1 MLATKQTK
9 QMQTTQAPLPGPVK
23 RIWKTPT
30 TRVAWLWLGIA
41 LVITAIIGAIFFYAI
56 KTQQYPSAY
65 TDPLRLFGIVS
76 FVLVLMTIAYTL
88 RRRFVRH
95 LPGSVQGWLWL
106 HTWFGI
112 AAIIIALW
120 HADFIN
126 IYPYF
131 TLMPSILIQG
141 AAGMSALYGLFFIVL
156 SGVIGRFLDMWQ
168 ARVIAHEAN
177 RNGVGIPQA
186 VEERLHE
193 IDLAVG
199 RLSAGKSAA
208 FKDYCTGILRGS
220 LSFKSIPPA
229 LPAHEQEDFQRAWE
243 ALSQH
248 HQLTQSL
255 KRQRRARTIIR
266 GWRYVHITLA
276 CFGFTAIG
284 LHSLFGLAKIVLQ
297 LLGHSVPY

>member
-1 MLATKQTK
+1 MLATKQT
-9 QMQTTQAPLPGPVK
+9 QTTQAPPPGPVK

-30 TRVAWLWLGIA
+30 TRIAWLWLGIA

-65 TDPLRLFGIVS
+65 NDPLRLFGIVS

-88 RRRFVRH
+88 RRRFMRH

-112 AAIIIALW
+112 AAILIALW

-131 TLMPSILIQG
+131 ILMPSTLLEG
-141 AAGMSALYGLFFIVL
+141 AGGMSALYGLFFIVL
-156 SGVIGRFLDMWQ
+156 SGIIGRFLDVWQ

-193 IDLAVG
+193 IDLSVG
-199 RLSAGKSAA
+199 RLSAGKSAT
-208 FKDYCTGILRGS
+208 FKDYCTAILRNTLS
-220 LSFKSIPPA
+220 LKSMPPA
-229 LPAHEQEDFQRAWE
+229 LPAHEQADFQRAWD
-243 ALSQH
+243 ALSQYY
-248 HQLTQSL
+248 QLTQSL
-255 KRQRRARTIIR
+255 KRQRRARTIIQ

-276 CFGFTAIG
+276 CFGFAAIA
-284 LHSLFGLAKIVLQ
+284 LHSLLGLAKIALQ
-297 LLGHSVPY
+297 LLGHGVSY